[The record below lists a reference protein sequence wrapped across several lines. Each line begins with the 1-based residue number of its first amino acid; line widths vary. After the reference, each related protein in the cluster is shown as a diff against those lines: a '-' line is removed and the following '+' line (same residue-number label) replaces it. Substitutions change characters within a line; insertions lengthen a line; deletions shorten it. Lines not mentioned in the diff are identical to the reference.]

1 MITTDGGTRISTVI
15 SDTDGDTISDAGT
28 HGITLGH
35 TDYTTHG
42 LMDGIM
48 VTILVHGDITDGGIP
63 GIMDITDIMDIMD
76 IMADTQAITLATEI
90 GMTGCTLETH
100 TLEQDSSLHLLLPI
114 SV

>member
-63 GIMDITDIMDIMD
+63 GIMDITDIMDIM
-76 IMADTQAITLATEI
+76 ADTQAITLATEI

>member
-48 VTILVHGDITDGGIP
+48 VTIPVHGDITDGGIP

-76 IMADTQAITLATEI
+76 IMADMQAIMLATEI

-100 TLEQDSSLHLLLPI
+100 TLEQDSSQQLLQPI